1 MLKTGNDVEVVI
13 TEELARRV
21 IILAPGFRHNLFTR
35 NFLGDNADR
44 NLKAQFEDQ
53 LKELKGEVETMQE
66 GASASSRVLEIF
78 TASSHFHSPQ
88 GTSFDTPGLGWE
100 RK

>member
-1 MLKTGNDVEVVI
+1 MQLIYYIRLEVTLLDMLKTGNDVEVVI

-35 NFLGDNADR
+35 NFLGDNADK

-53 LKELKGEVETMQE
+53 LK
-66 GASASSRVLEIF
+66 ARRV
-78 TASSHFHSPQ
+78 
-88 GTSFDTPGLGWE
+88 GTSFSMI
-100 RK
+100 

>member
-13 TEELARRV
+13 TEELGKRV

-35 NFLGDNADR
+35 NFLVDNAER

-53 LKELKGEVETMQE
+53 LK
-66 GASASSRVLEIF
+66 ARRV
-78 TASSHFHSPQ
+78 S
-88 GTSFDTPGLGWE
+88 TSFRRR
-100 RK
+100 RKWYKRNIRNVHKQ

>member
-1 MLKTGNDVEVVI
+1 MQLICCIRLEVTLLDMLKTGNDVEVVI

-21 IILAPGFRHNLFTR
+21 IILAPGFRNNLFTR

-53 LKELKGEVETMQE
+53 LK
-66 GASASSRVLEIF
+66 ARRVR
-78 TASSHFHSPQ
+78 
-88 GTSFDTPGLGWE
+88 TSFSLL
-100 RK
+100 RSLSKNMF

>member
-13 TEELARRV
+13 TEELGKRV

-35 NFLGDNADR
+35 NFLGDSADR

-53 LKELKGEVETMQE
+53 LK
-66 GASASSRVLEIF
+66 ARRI
-78 TASSHFHSPQ
+78 
-88 GTSFDTPGLGWE
+88 
-100 RK
+100 